1 MQEVKRIF
9 NEKYHKC
16 DIEQL
21 PQYSRGEY
29 KLGSIENPI
38 VYSTDCIFHKY
49 HRARRGRRCDEF
61 VFFSLSPKSTGIYL
75 VERKNNHANNI
86 NQVKE
91 QLQGGARFIEAFLE
105 DDPATDRQPFDFMPV
120 WVSNS
125 KGIKPTLRLQ
135 LKKAAISLRKNS
147 KLIKHINTKGT
158 LPKLKSHF

>member
-29 KLGSIENPI
+29 KLGSIESPI
-38 VYSTDCIFHKY
+38 VYSTDCIFDNY
-49 HRARRGRRCDEF
+49 HRSKGGRRCDEF
-61 VFFSLSPKSTGIYL
+61 VFFALSPKSTGIYL
-75 VERKNNHANNI
+75 VERKDNYSSNI

-120 WVSNS
+120 WVSKS
-125 KGIKPTLRLQ
+125 KGIKPTQRLQ
-135 LKKAAISLRKNS
+135 LKKAAISLRTNS
-147 KLIKHINTKGT
+147 KLITHINTKET
-158 LPKLKSHF
+158 LPKLKP